1 MYLNDLSARISRKL
15 HFIAYDD
22 YTEATT
28 VFLQEEVRTRNRKQI
43 FCYIFFAEIYLFN
56 ISGNEHF

>member
-1 MYLNDLSARISRKL
+1 MFLNDLSAWISRKL

-28 VFLQEEVRTRNRKQI
+28 VFLQEEVRKDRRHRKQI

-56 ISGNEHF
+56 IG